1 MYTISSVSGRSDG
14 SGHGKAVKRRA
25 NFTRNLDFSNP
36 KEPVGVESDFE
47 WLLEMILQTSEEE
60 SVSMVMPGEE
70 CFLAPKKLKRSASV
84 TEMSSSVSV
93 EVLSVDEQE
102 Q

>member
-14 SGHGKAVKRRA
+14 SGQAKAVKRRA
-25 NFTRNLDFSNP
+25 NFNLDFSSP

-47 WLLEMILQTSEEE
+47 WLLEMILQSTEEE

-70 CFLAPKKLKRSASV
+70 CFPAPKKMKRSASV
-84 TEMSSSVSV
+84 TEMSSSVPV
-93 EVLSVDEQE
+93 EVLSIDEQE
-102 Q
+102 R